1 MKLFRMFF
9 VSLVLSLIF
18 AGAALAKADVTEL
31 YAEALMTG
39 DVESLD
45 KLLAPNYWH
54 VSANGHIQDKEHFL
68 ASLKER
74 KLVIDRIRLSNM
86 RSTVMGDVTLVTAN
100 GELKGS
106 ATPPLPQGLMRY
118 TMVLNK
124 VGKETKIVLF
134 QATPVVPRRIAV
146 TATAPSADPSQFD
159 ISRLPAGSGFYVLLP
174 DQFLKNFIKKYP
186 AAVDTIL
193 IL

>member
-1 MKLFRMFF
+1 
-9 VSLVLSLIF
+9 
-18 AGAALAKADVTEL
+18 
-31 YAEALMTG
+31 MTG

-134 QATPVVPRRIAV
+134 QATPVVP
-146 TATAPSADPSQFD
+146 SQD
-159 ISRLPAGSGFYVLLP
+159 CRDGNCAIR
-174 DQFLKNFIKKYP
+174 
-186 AAVDTIL
+186 
-193 IL
+193 

>member
-1 MKLFRMFF
+1 MKLFRMF
-9 VSLVLSLIF
+9 LVLLALSLTF
-18 AGAALAKADVTEL
+18 AGAALARADVTEL

-45 KLLAPNYWH
+45 N

-68 ASLKER
+68 ASIKAR

-118 TMVLNK
+118 TLVLNK
-124 VGKETKIVLF
+124 DGKDTRIVLF
-134 QATPVVPRRIAV
+134 QATPVVPSDDCRDGNCAIR
-146 TATAPSADPSQFD
+146 
-159 ISRLPAGSGFYVLLP
+159 
-174 DQFLKNFIKKYP
+174 
-186 AAVDTIL
+186 
-193 IL
+193 

>member
-1 MKLFRMFF
+1 MKLFRMF
-9 VSLVLSLIF
+9 LVLLALSLTF
-18 AGAALAKADVTEL
+18 AGAALARADVTEL

-68 ASLKER
+68 ASIKAR

-86 RSTVMGDVTLVTAN
+86 RSPVMGDVTLVTAN

-118 TMVLNK
+118 TLVLNK
-124 VGKETKIVLF
+124 DGKDTRIVLF
-134 QATPVVPRRIAV
+134 QATPVVPSDDCRDGNCAIR
-146 TATAPSADPSQFD
+146 
-159 ISRLPAGSGFYVLLP
+159 
-174 DQFLKNFIKKYP
+174 
-186 AAVDTIL
+186 
-193 IL
+193 

>member
-1 MKLFRMFF
+1 
-9 VSLVLSLIF
+9 
-18 AGAALAKADVTEL
+18 
-31 YAEALMTG
+31 MTW
-39 DVESLD
+39 S
-45 KLLAPNYWH
+45 PWTSYWH

-106 ATPPLPQGLMRY
+106 ATPALPQGLMRY

-134 QATPVVPRRIAV
+134 QATPVVP
-146 TATAPSADPSQFD
+146 SQD
-159 ISRLPAGSGFYVLLP
+159 CRDGNCAIR
-174 DQFLKNFIKKYP
+174 
-186 AAVDTIL
+186 
-193 IL
+193 

>member
-1 MKLFRMFF
+1 MKLFRMFL
-9 VSLVLSLIF
+9 VSLALSLIF

-86 RSTVMGDVTLVTAN
+86 RSNVTLVTAN

-124 VGKETKIVLF
+124 VSKETKIVLF
-134 QATPVVPRRIAV
+134 QATPVVP
-146 TATAPSADPSQFD
+146 SQD
-159 ISRLPAGSGFYVLLP
+159 CRDGNCAIR
-174 DQFLKNFIKKYP
+174 
-186 AAVDTIL
+186 
-193 IL
+193 

>member
-1 MKLFRMFF
+1 MKLFRMFL
-9 VSLVLSLIF
+9 VSLALSLIF

-54 VSANGHIQDKEHFL
+54 VSANGHIQD
-68 ASLKER
+68 SLKER

-134 QATPVVPRRIAV
+134 QATPVVP
-146 TATAPSADPSQFD
+146 SQD
-159 ISRLPAGSGFYVLLP
+159 CRDGNCAIR
-174 DQFLKNFIKKYP
+174 
-186 AAVDTIL
+186 
-193 IL
+193 

>member
-1 MKLFRMFF
+1 MKLFRMFL
-9 VSLVLSLIF
+9 VSLALSLIF
-18 AGAALAKADVTEL
+18 AGAALAEL

-134 QATPVVPRRIAV
+134 QATPVVP
-146 TATAPSADPSQFD
+146 SQD
-159 ISRLPAGSGFYVLLP
+159 CRDGNCAIR
-174 DQFLKNFIKKYP
+174 
-186 AAVDTIL
+186 
-193 IL
+193 

>member
-1 MKLFRMFF
+1 
-9 VSLVLSLIF
+9 
-18 AGAALAKADVTEL
+18 
-31 YAEALMTG
+31 MTG

-68 ASLKER
+68 ASIKAR

-86 RSTVMGDVTLVTAN
+86 RSTAMGDVTLVTAN

-118 TMVLNK
+118 TLVLNK
-124 VGKETKIVLF
+124 DGKDTRIVLF
-134 QATPVVPRRIAV
+134 QATPVVPSDDCRDGNCAIR
-146 TATAPSADPSQFD
+146 
-159 ISRLPAGSGFYVLLP
+159 
-174 DQFLKNFIKKYP
+174 
-186 AAVDTIL
+186 
-193 IL
+193 